1 VLEVITKQAQAL
13 VPSLREEYDQI
24 MHELEQEKLL
34 VAEIENSDQKYLSEL
49 KTTISEQKSVLLS
62 FDCEVGIFDSRFV
75 LSGM

>member
-1 VLEVITKQAQAL
+1 M
-13 VPSLREEYDQI
+13 R
-24 MHELEQEKLL
+24 ELEQEKLL

-62 FDCEVGIFDSRFV
+62 FDCEVGIFDSHFV